1 MSKRDVQYWLCQPYN
16 ENLLNIDVVFDMRDD
31 IMKTFDNLGLKIQN
45 YTGDSKENENIFLMN
60 LIKFIYLN
68 RNPHLI

>member
-16 ENLLNIDVVFDMRDD
+16 EDLLNIDVVFDMRDD

-45 YTGDSKENENIFLMN
+45 YTGDSKENDNIFLMN

>member
-1 MSKRDVQYWLCQPYN
+1 MSKRDVQYWLCKPYN

-45 YTGDSKENENIFLMN
+45 YTGDSKENDNIFLMN